1 MGKQVVNTIN
11 QGGLSDR
18 APAAAPVKT
27 YGQSDSSRMRSAY
40 GSHEK
45 SILNTGATFNF
56 SDGSGEDVELTTDK
70 LKAEYLNHIKRG
82 EKTHA
87 GSIFAS
93 ADLSYSNA
101 PNILEKDTPTHVK
114 ESDAETAPGTKGST
128 IVASGLGPNINVS
141 SDSIAD
147 REMVDATPEAARRPD
162 NPSSTSTNN
171 LLDPPILTVEGG

>member
-18 APAAAPVKT
+18 SVGGEPVKT
-27 YGQSDSSRMRSAY
+27 YGQSDSSRMQSAY
-40 GSHEK
+40 GSHPK
-45 SILNTGATFNF
+45 SILNSGATFKF
-56 SDGSGEDVELTTDK
+56 SDGSDEDVELTTDN

-101 PNILEKDTPTHVK
+101 PNIVEKGAPAHVK
-114 ESDAETAPGTKGST
+114 PSDAETAPGSKGST
-128 IVASGLGPNINVS
+128 IVASGLGPNVNVS

-147 REMVDATPEAARRPD
+147 REMVDATPEAARSPD
-162 NPSSTSTNN
+162 NPTSTSTNN
-171 LLDPPILTVEGG
+171 LLDPPILTV